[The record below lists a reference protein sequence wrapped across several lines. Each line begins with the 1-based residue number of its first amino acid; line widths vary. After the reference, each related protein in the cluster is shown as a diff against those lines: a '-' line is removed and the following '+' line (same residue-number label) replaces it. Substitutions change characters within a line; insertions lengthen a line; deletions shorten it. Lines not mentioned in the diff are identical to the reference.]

1 MKYTDSN
8 EWKLYIELTNKRPDL
23 FIQSEDLLI
32 ITDPDTVNEYV
43 ADSGRKLGVF
53 IKVHGIQ
60 CLLIWLKIKM
70 EICFLTTD

>member
-43 ADSGRKLGVF
+43 ADSGQRLGVVY
-53 IKVHGIQ
+53 KSQWNTMLVDLVKNKNG
-60 CLLIWLKIKM
+60 
-70 EICFLTTD
+70 D

>member
-43 ADSGRKLGVF
+43 ADS
-53 IKVHGIQ
+53 
-60 CLLIWLKIKM
+60 
-70 EICFLTTD
+70 